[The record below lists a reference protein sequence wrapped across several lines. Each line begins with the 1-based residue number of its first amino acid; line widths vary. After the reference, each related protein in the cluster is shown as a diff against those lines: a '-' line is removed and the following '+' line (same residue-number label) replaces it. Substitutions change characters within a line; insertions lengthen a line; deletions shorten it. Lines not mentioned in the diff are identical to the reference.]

1 MDLIILALLGG
12 AAYLYFTGT
21 STVTPTATPGTVTP
35 LTSTTSPLTPG
46 TTVAPVLSTAGMS
59 PMQAV
64 AAQAA
69 AAAQAVAA
77 TGPGTMISTSSTT
90 GAGTTMNSTTP
101 ANAIPSDQQILQAN
115 VPPGQGN
122 KASWYT
128 NSTLLAMMAS
138 MQMSYNQA
146 SCSGFVPAQSLSL
159 SQVAG
164 LTGSAVGAGS
174 SVAAATGIIAASAVP
189 IVGIGIAIGSIIV
202 SLVSKV
208 FQHHAAAVKA
218 EQQTLCAAI
227 PAINN
232 ALAVINEALSG
243 GSITVAQA
251 RTAYE
256 SAYSQYVSMTA
267 PVTKDNSGQCDEGC
281 GLKHTLRALISK
293 QELLIGVAP
302 GGPV

>member
-1 MDLIILALLGG
+1 MDLLILALLGG
-12 AAYLYFTGT
+12 AAYLYFSAP
-21 STVTPTATPGTVTP
+21 STVQPTAAPGTLTP
-35 LTSTTSPLTPG
+35 MASTTSPLAPG
-46 TTVAPVLSTAGMS
+46 TTVAPLTSAGAS
-59 PMQAV
+59 PIQA
-64 AAQAA
+64 AGQAA
-69 AAAQAVAA
+69 AAAQQAVAVS
-77 TGPGTMISTSSTT
+77 GPGTMISTSSTT
-90 GAGTTMNSTTP
+90 GAGTTMTPTTP
-101 ANAIPSDQQILQAN
+101 AIPSDQQILQAN

-138 MQMSYNQA
+138 MQMAYAQA

-159 SQVAG
+159 QQVAG

-174 SVAAATGIIAASAVP
+174 SVAAATGVIAASAVP

-208 FQHHAAAVKA
+208 FSHHAAAVKA

-232 ALAVINEALSG
+232 ALAVINEALAG
-243 GSITVAQA
+243 GQITPAQA

-256 SAYSQYVSMTA
+256 SAYLQYVSMTA